1 MCVNQKGNEH
11 KMCGTQLSSV
21 TEEGLKN
28 PGSCLETQKERKQ
41 NPKEAEIMISKES
54 VQQKTVVFR

>member
-1 MCVNQKGNEH
+1 
-11 KMCGTQLSSV
+11 MCGTQLSSV

-41 NPKEAEIMISKES
+41 N
-54 VQQKTVVFR
+54 QQKERNIIAEVNEIGNRENNRIG

>member
-1 MCVNQKGNEH
+1 
-11 KMCGTQLSSV
+11 MCGTQLSSV

-28 PGSCLETQKERKQ
+28 PGSFLETQKERKQ

-54 VQQKTVVFR
+54 VQQKTVVFC